1 MASGWICQPKY
12 VSKGRSP
19 PRGASLAPSPL
30 LWPCRS
36 GWAWVPRRAEP
47 AAALASPKTTPALAR
62 GLSAC
67 NGAGMGCCLWG
78 AGCPSLRGGGGS
90 ASPQPLFAITRELLL
105 VPSPGVSVLH
115 SPPRSLAGRMSQV
128 TFSVYG
134 FQGRRIFL
142 QRESPLVA
150 SSGKTIGEGGR
161 ERGRW
166 GGTHPPTPTPT
177 GAPRDHPHGSP
188 SPGGLSPPPR
198 EGWEPGEPLIRRDA
212 EHGISASICADGRE
226 MAPPAEG
233 RFCGAESRLLTPGP
247 PLPAPAPEPQW

>member
-1 MASGWICQPKY
+1 MGATQGRARGSSRLPKNHPSL
-12 VSKGRSP
+12 SKGAVSVQRCWDGVLP
-19 PRGASLAPSPL
+19 VGCGVSLP
-30 LWPCRS
+30 
-36 GWAWVPRRAEP
+36 AW
-47 AAALASPKTTPALAR
+47 
-62 GLSAC
+62 
-67 NGAGMGCCLWG
+67 
-78 AGCPSLRGGGGS
+78 GGGS

-150 SSGKTIGEGGR
+150 SSGKTIREGGR